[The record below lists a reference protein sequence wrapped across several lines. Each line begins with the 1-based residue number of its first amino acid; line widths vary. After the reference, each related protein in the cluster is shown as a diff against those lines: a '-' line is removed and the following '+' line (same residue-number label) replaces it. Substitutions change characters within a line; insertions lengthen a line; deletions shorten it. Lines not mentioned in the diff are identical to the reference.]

1 MGQVSAYLRPLSIDE
16 ALRSLR
22 RQGAVVI
29 GGGTK
34 VNADSSLAP
43 RVVVDLQALHLDVI
57 EVPVPG
63 SLVIGATTTLQDLAD
78 ASEVP
83 PAIREVARR
92 ETPSTIR
99 TMATVAGCVVARD
112 PESELLA
119 TLLVHDTVVSF
130 VTSHSQRAINL
141 VDLLAD
147 PGQLAGGIVTS
158 ISIATDGITSVARTA
173 RTSADRAIVAV
184 AARRTANGERRIA
197 LTGVA
202 TTPVLIT
209 SVGELL
215 EEALQRLEPPADFR
229 GSSEYRLHLAAV
241 LSKRALEE
249 VG

>member
-1 MGQVSAYLRPLSIDE
+1 MGKVSAYLRPLSIDE
-16 ALRSLR
+16 ALRFLD

-43 RVVVDLQALHLDVI
+43 TVVVDLQGLHLDII
-57 EVPVPG
+57 EESVPG
-63 SLVIGATTTLQDLAD
+63 SLLIGATATLQDLAE

-83 PAIREVARR
+83 PTMREVARR
-92 ETPSTIR
+92 EVPSTIR
-99 TMATVAGCVVARD
+99 TMATVGGCVVARD

-119 TLLVHDTVVSF
+119 TLLVHDAVVSF
-130 VTSHSQRAINL
+130 ITSHSERAIDL
-141 VDLLAD
+141 ADLLAD
-147 PGQLAGGIVTS
+147 PGQLAGAIVTS
-158 ISIATDGITSVARTA
+158 ISIATDGITTVARTA

-184 AARRTANGERRIA
+184 VARRTVTGDLRIA

-202 TTPVLIT
+202 TTPVLIGP
-209 SVGELL
+209 VGESL
-215 EEALQRLEPPADFR
+215 EEALQRLEPPGDFR